1 MAALSAFR
9 SQSFFAKTFSQAKK
23 RISAQVGLR
32 VFYVYQHLSLINS
45 FSLSLIFL
53 LCFSFLKSQ
62 KCYDLKEVMKVEPTE
77 LYKPH
82 LLAAQNF
89 GVNILENTKS
99 VDNYVGTGKF
109 VKVKKKS
116 RGYRLQALEYSRPY
130 LVKKARTML
139 EKIAAK
145 FATDTNSFFVVSSVT
160 RTLEDQCRL
169 RKVNSNAALGISSHN
184 YGAAFDISYVRF
196 NHILKVDSKL
206 EKFLEKVLEYYKK
219 LGRIFYIKEK
229 QQSCYHVT
237 VRNY

>member
-1 MAALSAFR
+1 MRFLFL
-9 SQSFFAKTFSQAKK
+9 FFLF
-23 RISAQVGLR
+23 
-32 VFYVYQHLSLINS
+32 
-45 FSLSLIFL
+45 
-53 LCFSFLKSQ
+53 CFSVFKSQ
-62 KCYDLKEVMKVEPTE
+62 ECYDLKTVLKVEPTE

-82 LLAAQNF
+82 LLASQNF
-89 GVNILENTKS
+89 GVNLLENTKT
-99 VDNYVGTGKF
+99 VDKYIAKGKF

-130 LVKKARTML
+130 LVKKARTTL
-139 EKIAAK
+139 ERMANQ
-145 FATDTNSFFVVSSVT
+145 FATNTKSFFVVSSVT

-169 RKVNSNAALGISSHN
+169 RKVNSNASLGISSHN

-196 NHILKVDSKL
+196 DHKLKVNPKL
-206 EKFLEKVLEYYKK
+206 EKELGKLLEEYKN

>member
-1 MAALSAFR
+1 MAALSAFHSLPILHR
-9 SQSFFAKTFSQAKK
+9 DPP
-23 RISAQVGLR
+23 QVGLR
-32 VFYVYQHLSLINS
+32 DLYVYRSLPTISKFCLSIIFLLS
-45 FSLSLIFL
+45 FSLF
-53 LCFSFLKSQ
+53 KSQ
-62 KCYDLKEVMKVEPTE
+62 KCYDLKEVLKVEPTT

-89 GVNILENTKS
+89 GVDILENAKS
-99 VDNYVGTGKF
+99 VDKYISKGKF

-130 LVKKARTML
+130 LVKKARTTL
-139 EKIAAK
+139 ENMAAK
-145 FATDTNSFFVVSSVT
+145 FATDTKSFFVVSSVT

-196 NHILKVDSKL
+196 DHVLKVNTKL
-206 EKFLEKVLEYYKK
+206 EKELEKVLLYYKN
-219 LGRIFYIKEK
+219 LGHIFYIKEK

-237 VRNY
+237 VRRY

>member
-1 MAALSAFR
+1 MRFLFL
-9 SQSFFAKTFSQAKK
+9 FFLF
-23 RISAQVGLR
+23 
-32 VFYVYQHLSLINS
+32 
-45 FSLSLIFL
+45 
-53 LCFSFLKSQ
+53 CFSVFKSQ
-62 KCYDLKEVMKVEPTE
+62 ECYDLKTVLKVEPTE

-82 LLAAQNF
+82 LLASQNF
-89 GVNILENTKS
+89 GVNLLENTKT
-99 VDNYVGTGKF
+99 VDKYIAKGKF

-130 LVKKARTML
+130 LVKKARTTL
-139 EKIAAK
+139 ERMANQ
-145 FATDTNSFFVVSSVT
+145 FATNTRSFFVVSSVT

-169 RKVNSNAALGISSHN
+169 RKVNSNASLGISSHN

-196 NHILKVDSKL
+196 DHKLKVNPKL
-206 EKFLEKVLEYYKK
+206 EKELGKLLEEYKN